1 MNSLYLKIKSISLN
15 IVGKIRML
23 AMRHGKAV
31 ITESRKISSHL
42 SKDRIVVIIVDF
54 LPALSER

>member
-1 MNSLYLKIKSISLN
+1 
-15 IVGKIRML
+15 ML

-31 ITESRKISSHL
+31 ITESRKISSHP
-42 SKDRIVVIIVDF
+42 SKNRIVVIMVDF

>member
-1 MNSLYLKIKSISLN
+1 M
-15 IVGKIRML
+15 VGKIRML

-31 ITESRKISSHL
+31 INESRKFSSHP
-42 SKDRIVVIIVDF
+42 SKDRIVVIMVDF